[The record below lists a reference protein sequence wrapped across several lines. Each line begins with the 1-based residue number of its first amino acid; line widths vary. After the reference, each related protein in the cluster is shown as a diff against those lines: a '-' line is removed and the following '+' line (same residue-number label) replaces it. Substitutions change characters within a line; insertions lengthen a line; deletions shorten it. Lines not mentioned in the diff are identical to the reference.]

1 MLAVLF
7 LSVSPLAAQQPAA
20 QQPAPPPPPITRIVV
35 TPATLTMNVNDTGTI
50 TATAFD
56 SAGARLNVPLTFFS
70 MNRHHVGVDSLG
82 HVKAYRAGAEPV
94 QLVAVNIAV
103 GFAKRGT
110 ASVTVNWPGV
120 ARIDV
125 AGPARLF
132 AGTTDRA
139 RATVVDSSGA
149 ERDNVPIAWASDNPA
164 IATVNQFGD
173 ITGHRAGMAT
183 VRASGGGVTGRQRVT
198 VVANPARSL
207 SLTSS
212 AESGRTGDV
221 IHFSAVARDAAGR
234 LVSGVPILYAVKAMV
249 EDTVIAPSA
258 PAEVDGEGR
267 FVAQRAGDYTIVATS
282 ANLVATKTIAI
293 GHRFTTQ
300 RITHEG
306 TGQGRVANY
315 HTSDLWVWTGK
326 DGRDYAVTGTWGA
339 SGVAYFW
346 DVTDPANPVKTD
358 SIQVDARTVNDVKV
372 DVNREVCVITREGA
386 SNRQNGFLVL
396 DCHDP
401 RHVQVL
407 SRFDDGLYGGV
418 HNVNIWNHL
427 VFAINNGTRFDIIS
441 IEDPRN
447 PQRVGFYELDTPGH
461 GIHDVWVVDGIAYS
475 SNWQDGVVLVD
486 VGNGKWGG
494 SPAHPVKIG
503 QYKYPIGATH
513 SAFPYVSQSA
523 GGKWYVFVTDEIFP
537 YGDDSDDAAMDE
549 AAGYVHIIDFTEPQH
564 PKEVARYQV
573 PEAGTH
579 NIWLQH
585 DTLFVAYYNAG
596 MRVVDV
602 SGELMG
608 NLYDQGRELVRFQA
622 FDPQGKLANAPMAWG
637 PQPFKG
643 HVFIADH
650 NSGLWSVKLPERPPA
665 PLP

>member
-1 MLAVLF
+1 MILACL
-7 LSVSPLAAQQPAA
+7 LLAPALVVQQPVA
-20 QQPAPPPPPITRIVV
+20 APPVPKIARIVV
-35 TPATLTMNVNDTGTI
+35 RPATLSLSVHDTGSV
-50 TATAFD
+50 AAVAYD
-56 SAGARLNVPLTFFS
+56 SAGQRLDVPLTFFS
-70 MNRHHVGVDSLG
+70 MNRRRAGVDSLG
-82 HVKAYRAGAEPV
+82 HVTAFRAGNDPV
-94 QLVAVNIAV
+94 RIVAINQAA
-103 GFAKRGT
+103 GFEIRGT
-110 ASVTVNWPGV
+110 AMVTVRWPGLAQV
-120 ARIDV
+120 LVEGSPRM
-125 AGPARLF
+125 F
-132 AGTTDRA
+132 AGTTQQS
-139 RATVVDSSGA
+139 RATVIDSAGV
-149 ERDNVPIAWASDNPA
+149 ERDIPVGWASDNA
-164 IATVNQFGD
+164 AVASVDQFGD
-173 ITGHRAGMAT
+173 VTAHRVGVAT
-183 VRASGGGVTGRQRVT
+183 IRASGGGITERRRVQ

-207 SLTSS
+207 TLTSS
-212 AESGRTGDV
+212 VAAGRTGDV
-221 IHFSAVARDAAGR
+221 VRFSAVAKDGAGR
-234 LVSGVPILYAVKAMV
+234 PVPGLPVLYAVKAVV

-258 PAEVDGEGR
+258 PAEIDADGR
-267 FVAQRAGDYTIVATS
+267 FVAQRAGAYTVVATTG
-282 ANLVATKTIAI
+282 NLVATRTIGI
-293 GHRFTTQ
+293 GHRWTSQ

-346 DVTDPANPVKTD
+346 DVTDPASPVKTD

-372 DVNREVCVITREGA
+372 DVDREVCVITREGA
-386 SNRQNGFLVL
+386 SNRKNGFVVL

-401 RHVQVL
+401 RHIQVL

-447 PQRVGFYELDTPGH
+447 PKRVGFFELDTPGH

-494 SPAHPVKIG
+494 SPSHPVKIG

-513 SAFPYVSQSA
+513 SAFPYFSQSA

-549 AAGYVHIIDFTEPQH
+549 AAGYVHIIDFTDVEH

-585 DTLFVAYYNAG
+585 DSLFVAYYNAG

-643 HVFIADH
+643 HVFISDH
-650 NSGLWSVKLPERPPA
+650 NSGIWGVKLPERSPA
-665 PLP
+665 PMP

>member
-1 MLAVLF
+1 MLAVLL

-20 QQPAPPPPPITRIVV
+20 PQTAPPPPIARIVV
-35 TPATLTMNVNDTGTI
+35 TPATLTLNVNDTGTI
-50 TATAFD
+50 AATAFD

-70 MNRHHVGVDSLG
+70 MNRRRVGVDSLG
-82 HVKAYRAGAEPV
+82 HVKAFRAGTEPV
-94 QLVAVNIAV
+94 QLVAVNLAI
-103 GFAKRGT
+103 GFAQRGT
-110 ASVTVNWPGV
+110 ATVTVSWPGV
-120 ARIDV
+120 SRIDV
-125 AGPARLF
+125 AGSPRLF
-132 AGTTDRA
+132 AGTAQRSH
-139 RATVVDSSGA
+139 ATVVDSTGA
-149 ERDNVPIAWASDNPA
+149 ERDNVPVVWSSDNA
-164 IATVNQFGD
+164 AVATVDRFGD
-173 ITGHRAGMAT
+173 VTARRVGVAT
-183 VRASGGGVTGRQRVT
+183 VRASGDGITGRQRVT

-212 AESGRTGDV
+212 AEAGRTGDV
-221 IHFSAVARDAAGR
+221 IHFSAKALDATGR
-234 LVSGVPILYAVKAMV
+234 AVPGAPILYAVKAVV

-258 PAEVDGEGR
+258 PAEIDADGR
-267 FVAQRAGDYTIVATS
+267 FVAQRAGDYTVVATS
-282 ANLVATKTIAI
+282 ANLVATRTIAI
-293 GHRFTTQ
+293 GHRWTTQ

-372 DVNREVCVITREGA
+372 DVDREVCVITREGA
-386 SNRQNGFLVL
+386 SNRKNGFVVL

-401 RHVQVL
+401 RHLQVL

-513 SAFPYVSQSA
+513 SAFPYFSQSA
-523 GGKWYVFVTDEIFP
+523 GGKWYVFVTDEMFP

-549 AAGYVHIIDFTEPQH
+549 AAGYVHIIDFTEPRH

-596 MRVVDV
+596 MRVVDI

-622 FDPQGKLANAPMAWG
+622 YDPQGKLANAPMAWG

>member
-1 MLAVLF
+1 MILACL
-7 LSVSPLAAQQPAA
+7 LLAPALVVQQPVA
-20 QQPAPPPPPITRIVV
+20 APPVPKIARIVV
-35 TPATLTMNVNDTGTI
+35 RPATLSLSVHDTGSV
-50 TATAFD
+50 AAVAYD
-56 SAGARLNVPLTFFS
+56 SAGQRLDVPLTFFS
-70 MNRHHVGVDSLG
+70 MNRRRAGVDSLG
-82 HVKAYRAGAEPV
+82 HVTAFRAGNDPV
-94 QLVAVNIAV
+94 RIVAINQAA
-103 GFAKRGT
+103 GFEIRGT
-110 ASVTVNWPGV
+110 AMVTVRWPGLAQV
-120 ARIDV
+120 LVEGSPRM
-125 AGPARLF
+125 F
-132 AGTTDRA
+132 AGTTQQS
-139 RATVVDSSGA
+139 RATVIDSAGV
-149 ERDNVPIAWASDNPA
+149 ERDIPVGWASDNA
-164 IATVNQFGD
+164 AVASVDQFGD
-173 ITGHRAGMAT
+173 VTAHRVGVAT
-183 VRASGGGVTGRQRVT
+183 IRASGGGITERRRVQ

-207 SLTSS
+207 TLTSS
-212 AESGRTGDV
+212 AAAGRTGDV
-221 IHFSAVARDAAGR
+221 VRFSAVAKDGAGR
-234 LVSGVPILYAVKAMV
+234 PVPGLPVLYAVKAVV

-258 PAEVDGEGR
+258 PAEIDADGR
-267 FVAQRAGDYTIVATS
+267 FVAQRAGAYTVVATTG
-282 ANLVATKTIAI
+282 NLVATRTIGI
-293 GHRFTTQ
+293 GHRWTSQ

-346 DVTDPANPVKTD
+346 DVTDPASPVKTD

-372 DVNREVCVITREGA
+372 DVDREVCVITREGA
-386 SNRQNGFLVL
+386 SNRKNGFVVL

-401 RHVQVL
+401 RHIQVL

-447 PQRVGFYELDTPGH
+447 PKRVGFFELDTPGH

-494 SPAHPVKIG
+494 SPSHPVKIG

-513 SAFPYVSQSA
+513 SAFPYFSQSA

-549 AAGYVHIIDFTEPQH
+549 AAGYVHIIDFTDVEH

-585 DTLFVAYYNAG
+585 DSLFVAYYNAG

-643 HVFIADH
+643 HVFISDH
-650 NSGLWSVKLPERPPA
+650 NSGIWGVKLPERSPA
-665 PLP
+665 PMP

>member
-1 MLAVLF
+1 MILACL
-7 LSVSPLAAQQPAA
+7 LLAPALVVQQPVA
-20 QQPAPPPPPITRIVV
+20 APPVPKIARIVV
-35 TPATLTMNVNDTGTI
+35 TPATLSLSVHDTGSV
-50 TATAFD
+50 AAVAYD
-56 SAGARLNVPLTFFS
+56 SAGQRLDVPLTFFS
-70 MNRHHVGVDSLG
+70 MNRRRAGVDSLG
-82 HVKAYRAGAEPV
+82 HVTAFRAGNDPV
-94 QLVAVNIAV
+94 RIVAINQAA
-103 GFAKRGT
+103 GFEIRGT
-110 ASVTVNWPGV
+110 AMVTVRWPGLAQV
-120 ARIDV
+120 LVEGSPRM
-125 AGPARLF
+125 F
-132 AGTTDRA
+132 AGTTQQS
-139 RATVVDSSGA
+139 RATVIDSAGV
-149 ERDNVPIAWASDNPA
+149 ERDIPVGWASDNA
-164 IATVNQFGD
+164 AVASVDQFGD
-173 ITGHRAGMAT
+173 VTAHRVGVAT
-183 VRASGGGVTGRQRVT
+183 IRASGGGITERRRVQ

-207 SLTSS
+207 TLTSS
-212 AESGRTGDV
+212 AAAGRTGDV
-221 IHFSAVARDAAGR
+221 VRFSAVAKDGAGR
-234 LVSGVPILYAVKAMV
+234 PVPGLPVLYAVKAVV

-258 PAEVDGEGR
+258 PAEIDADGR
-267 FVAQRAGDYTIVATS
+267 FVAQRAGAYTVVATTG
-282 ANLVATKTIAI
+282 NLVATRTIGI
-293 GHRFTTQ
+293 GHRWTSQ

-346 DVTDPANPVKTD
+346 DVTDPASPVKTD

-372 DVNREVCVITREGA
+372 DVDREVCVITREGA
-386 SNRQNGFLVL
+386 SNRKNGFVVL

-401 RHVQVL
+401 RHIQVL

-447 PQRVGFYELDTPGH
+447 PKRVGFFELDTPGH

-494 SPAHPVKIG
+494 SPSHPVKIG

-513 SAFPYVSQSA
+513 SAFPYFSQSA

-549 AAGYVHIIDFTEPQH
+549 AAGYVHIIDFTDVEH

-585 DTLFVAYYNAG
+585 DSLFVAYYNAG

-643 HVFIADH
+643 HVFISDH
-650 NSGLWSVKLPERPPA
+650 NSGIWGVKLPERSPA
-665 PLP
+665 PMP